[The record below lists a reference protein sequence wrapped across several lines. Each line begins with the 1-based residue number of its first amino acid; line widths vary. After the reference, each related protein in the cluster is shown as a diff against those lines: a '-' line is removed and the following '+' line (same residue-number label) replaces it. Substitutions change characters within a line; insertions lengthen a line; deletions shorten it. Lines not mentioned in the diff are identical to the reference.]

1 MMMQKASRGRYERP
15 LVWPDTC
22 RYHCH
27 FAVLMFCSLFN
38 VVPLFGACA
47 DTAPRGGISNVIVPV
62 MVPGVRVMHR
72 FLSARCLNIPLNV
85 SQYVFFLLLSFFL
98 SVECVDVDVQFTAAA
113 RAARSIQS
121 NRPVATWQQSVHPA
135 KHSVP
140 PHSITS
146 TICTYNHCFVS
157 HDMPIAIKR
166 LLVFKCNCLCVC
178 FMCACVFVPKFL
190 YSVPSVPDAV
200 MVHIS
205 VFSPRRQPNSACA
218 SFITVKM

>member
-15 LVWPDTC
+15 LVWSDTC

-98 SVECVDVDVQFTAAA
+98 SVECVDVDVQFAVCSKSCSIHPIKPTGGHVAAIRPSSKA
-113 RAARSIQS
+113 FCSTSFHNLNHLYIQPLF
-121 NRPVATWQQSVHPA
+121 R
-135 KHSVP
+135 
-140 PHSITS
+140 
-146 TICTYNHCFVS
+146 
-157 HDMPIAIKR
+157 IA
-166 LLVFKCNCLCVC
+166 
-178 FMCACVFVPKFL
+178 
-190 YSVPSVPDAV
+190 
-200 MVHIS
+200 
-205 VFSPRRQPNSACA
+205 
-218 SFITVKM
+218 